1 MERGLEGVKIGDNS
15 DTGRKENSKSSVSGV
30 MVQEWDSKAW
40 QA

>member
-1 MERGLEGVKIGDNS
+1 MEKVLEEVRIGYS
-15 DTGRKENSKSSVSGV
+15 GDTGKKESSRSSTSGV